1 LGGLC
6 NDNTLFRVFYLY
18 LTFGNDMG
26 EKTVFVCDDHMIIV
40 DGLELLF
47 NNHAEYSLIGQT
59 QSGKDLLSKLEDLKP
74 DILLL
79 DLNLKDADGFT
90 LLEQIR
96 KKDKAIKIII
106 LTMYQDEFL
115 IQRAQKEGANGYLQ
129 KSVSNK
135 ELIEALNHVYHEP
148 FYLSEALQKDLVN
161 RKMFRDHFA
170 GKMKLTRR
178 ELELIPYLATGKS
191 SLQIANELFI
201 SAHTIDTHRKNIF
214 KKLKINNIIELV
226 NFAHENHL
234 L

>member
-1 LGGLC
+1 MSL
-6 NDNTLFRVFYLY
+6 
-18 LTFGNDMG
+18 
-26 EKTVFVCDDHMIIV
+26 KKVFVCDDHTIIV
-40 DGLELLF
+40 EGLELLF
-47 NNHAEYSLIGQT
+47 KNHAEFMLIGQT
-59 QSGKDLLSKLEDLKP
+59 HRGMELLSKLKELKP

-79 DLNLKDADGFT
+79 DLNLKDSDGFT

-96 KKDKAIKIII
+96 KKDNVLKIIF

-135 ELIEALNHVYHEP
+135 ELLHAFEQVYHQP
-148 FYLSEALQKDLVN
+148 FYISGALQNDIEN

-170 GKMKLTRR
+170 DKMKLTRR
-178 ELELIPYLATGKS
+178 EVELIPLLAAGKS
-191 SLQIANELFI
+191 STQIATELFV

-226 NFAHENHL
+226 NFAHENRL